1 MNRSRWGGKFCSKT
15 ELKRRK
21 NVSKATIERFEKNSV
36 DSHSPARNVGT
47 STSDARAPIWSSPRD
62 ADDTQCEPLIPPTN
76 QQIPWYEGVRL
87 VNLGVLARGLDAC
100 NVCHEHLRLTQC
112 QSETKYGGGSV
123 LHIPCDQCGS
133 INNVYPSKTH
143 RKVELSRGMQAF
155 DVNAKIAT
163 GMITAG
169 IGERHLNQML
179 SSISVPTIHH
189 KTSKRKEREVGES
202 ILKVANQSCKQA
214 TSDEMCASKKPRID
228 VSYDGGWQKRGSG
241 REYKSLSGSQRKFT
255 IT

>member
-1 MNRSRWGGKFCSKT
+1 
-15 ELKRRK
+15 
-21 NVSKATIERFEKNSV
+21 
-36 DSHSPARNVGT
+36 
-47 STSDARAPIWSSPRD
+47 
-62 ADDTQCEPLIPPTN
+62 
-76 QQIPWYEGVRL
+76 
-87 VNLGVLARGLDAC
+87 
-100 NVCHEHLRLTQC
+100 
-112 QSETKYGGGSV
+112 
-123 LHIPCDQCGS
+123 
-133 INNVYPSKTH
+133 
-143 RKVELSRGMQAF
+143 MQAF

-189 KTSKRKEREVGES
+189 KTLKRKEREVGES

-214 TSDEMCASKKPRID
+214 ISDEMCASKKPRID